1 MFRVI
6 TLALA
11 TTALAACATQAPPT
25 PVAEVAPLAAAPE
38 APPAPKPQYGAFG
51 FDETGM
57 DKSIQPGDSFY
68 KYANGA
74 WDART

>member
-6 TLALA
+6 TLAMA
-11 TTALAACATQAPPT
+11 TTALAACATKAPPPPADVT
-25 PVAEVAPLAAAPE
+25 PPVPAAE

-57 DKSIQPGDSFY
+57 DKSVAPGDSFY
-68 KYANGA
+68 
-74 WDART
+74 